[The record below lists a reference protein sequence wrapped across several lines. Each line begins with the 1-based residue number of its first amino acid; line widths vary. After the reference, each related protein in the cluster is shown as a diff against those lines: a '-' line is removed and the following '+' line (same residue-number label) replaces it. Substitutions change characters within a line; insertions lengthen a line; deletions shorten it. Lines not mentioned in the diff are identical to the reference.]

1 MTRFL
6 LGRLGNIA
14 VQVLVIV
21 TGVFLL
27 FRVAPGDPA
36 ALILGANATRSQVEL
51 LRDQMG
57 LNQPL
62 IVQYGSYLGHLF
74 QGDLGMST
82 SYSQPVVSVI
92 VGRIGA
98 TLALLL
104 FSLLIATTV
113 GVAGGILA
121 ALRPRAVLSRGTLL
135 LWVLLLAVPNFWL
148 GMILIQVFAVQ
159 LHWLPA
165 IGAGS
170 GISGLLLPA
179 AAVAARLVALI
190 ARLTRASMLETL
202 GEDFIRTATARGVSP
217 LRLVMVHA
225 LKPAIPSVLIMI
237 GLQAGYLLGGAV
249 VVENLFSYPGMGQLL
264 LSAVSQRD
272 YTLMEGITIFFVA
285 GFLVINL
292 AVDVLAS
299 RLDPRMR
306 FLGARS

>member
-1 MTRFL
+1 MGHFV
-6 LGRLGNIA
+6 LGRVGNIA

-21 TGVFLL
+21 TAVFLL

-36 ALILGANATRSQVEL
+36 ALILGANATRSQIEV
-51 LRDQMG
+51 LREQMG

-62 IVQYGSYLGHLF
+62 IVQYGSYVAHLLN
-74 QGDLGMST
+74 GDLGVSS
-82 SYSQPVVSVI
+82 SYSQPVGPVI
-92 VGRIGA
+92 FGRIGA

-113 GVAGGILA
+113 GAAGGIMA
-121 ALRPRAVLSRGTLL
+121 ALRPRAPLSKGTLL

-148 GMILIQVFAVQ
+148 GMILIQVFAVE

-165 IGAGS
+165 IGAGG
-170 GISGLLLPA
+170 GILGLLLPA
-179 AAVAARLVALI
+179 TAVAARLVALV

-202 GEDFIRTATARGVSP
+202 GEDFIRAAKARGVSP
-217 LRLVMVHA
+217 VRLVMVHA

-264 LSAVSQRD
+264 LAAVSQRD
-272 YTLMEGITIFFVA
+272 YTLMEGITIFFVG
-285 GFLVINL
+285 GFLLINL

-306 FLGARS
+306 GRGANA